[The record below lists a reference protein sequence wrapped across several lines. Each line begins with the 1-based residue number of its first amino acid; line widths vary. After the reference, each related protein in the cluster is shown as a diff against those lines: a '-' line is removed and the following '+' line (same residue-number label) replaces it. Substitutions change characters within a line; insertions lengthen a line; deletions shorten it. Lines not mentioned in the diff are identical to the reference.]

1 MKHKADLILRLE
13 GKSSAMADSL
23 KKLDI
28 KYVLLRYSNYLFL
41 LFHLLNK
48 KIFEL
53 LMFLLLFSPKYTAYT
68 SAVASEDL
76 SANYYYT
83 NHLPIS
89 YHSYLRTI
97 CDSICT

>member
-28 KYVLLRYSNYLFL
+28 KYVLLRYKLSFFAFSLAQQ
-41 LFHLLNK
+41 K

-68 SAVASEDL
+68 SAVASEEL
-76 SANYYYT
+76 VSRFM
-83 NHLPIS
+83 I
-89 YHSYLRTI
+89 
-97 CDSICT
+97 

>member
-28 KYVLLRYSNYLFL
+28 KYVLLRYNYYLFL

-76 SANYYYT
+76 FANYCT
-83 NHLPIS
+83 NHLITAVHIS
-89 YHSYLRTI
+89 VNFY
-97 CDSICT
+97 